1 MSSTPSTILAR
12 LVRRFGLLVVV
23 TALGAG
29 TGGIYGQVK
38 TPTYRAQAYVVL
50 TAEPGESFAAVNFA
64 QAYGRIVTNG
74 PVTDAAATA
83 LGSRDGLS
91 TVTATT
97 SPDAPVIE
105 ITATGADAK
114 RTADVANAVAKAL
127 AEYATARKAE
137 TRVTASVLAPA
148 STPTAPSSPKPPLEL
163 VVGAAAGLLVGG
175 LAALAGAGRTRR
187 GTTAAVAAAGQDV
200 VRTPVQPVWA
210 SGTVAT
216 ALVPV
221 PPDAAA
227 DPPPPLP
234 PGMSWPPM
242 AIAWN
247 AAPPETSAWK
257 AAPPQTPAWNAAPP
271 QTPAAPPDAPDVVA
285 APQQPAEPPK
295 VIGRAVVIR
304 RESL

>member
-1 MSSTPSTILAR
+1 MSSTPSTVLAR
-12 LVRRFGLLVVV
+12 LVRRCGLLAVV

-29 TGGIYGQVK
+29 AGGIYGEVK
-38 TPTYRAQAYVVL
+38 TPTFRAQAYVVL

-91 TVTATT
+91 SVTATT

-105 ITATGADAK
+105 ITATGADAG

-148 STPTAPSSPKPPLEL
+148 STPTTPSSPKPPLEL

-175 LAALAGAGRTRR
+175 LAALAGVGRARR
-187 GTTAAVAAAGQDV
+187 GTATAATGQDV
-200 VRTPVQPVWA
+200 VARTPVWA
-210 SGTVAT
+210 DTSVAT
-216 ALVPV
+216 ALVSSPQ
-221 PPDAAA
+221 PAAA
-227 DPPPPLP
+227 DPPPLPP

-247 AAPPETSAWK
+247 AAPPSTT
-257 AAPPQTPAWNAAPP
+257 AAP
-271 QTPAAPPDAPDVVA
+271 DASDVAV
-285 APQQPAEPPK
+285 PQQPAEPPK